1 MKMKQIHGG
10 PGLDDPAGLVLAL
23 SQALRGAVFPL
34 SRTQLVWLAREND
47 AAASLLTRL
56 SGLPEGVFA
65 SLAEVERALGVQAGE
80 GTPATVPPPLS
91 PNPR

>member
-1 MKMKQIHGG
+1 MKQIHGG
-10 PGLDDPAGLVLAL
+10 PGVDDPAGLVVAL

-34 SRTQLVWLAREND
+34 SRSQLVWLAREND

-65 SLAEVERALGVQAGE
+65 SSGDVERALGVQAAE
-80 GTPATVPPPLS
+80 GTPATVPPPPS

>member
-1 MKMKQIHGG
+1 M
-10 PGLDDPAGLVLAL
+10 DDQAGLVLAL

-34 SRTQLVWLAREND
+34 SRTHLVWLAREND

-65 SLAEVERALGVQAGE
+65 SVADVERGLGIQAGD
-80 GTPATVPPPLS
+80 GTPAVPSPPAL
-91 PNPR
+91 NPR

>member
-1 MKMKQIHGG
+1 M
-10 PGLDDPAGLVLAL
+10 DDLAGVLLAL

-34 SRTQLVWLAREND
+34 SRSQLVWLAREND

-56 SGLPEGVFA
+56 NGLPEEVFA

-80 GTPATVPPPLS
+80 GTPAPVPSPLC